1 MDGSRDD
8 HNSVLEKDKHHM
20 IPLICRIFKKLIPM
34 KLFTK
39 QTHRLRE
46 QIYGNQGGRMEGGTD
61 WELEM
66 T

>member
-1 MDGSRDD
+1 M
-8 HNSVLEKDKHHM
+8 NL
-20 IPLICRIFKKLIPM
+20 L
-34 KLFTK
+34 TK

-46 QIYGNQGGRMEGGTD
+46 QTYGNQGGKMEGGTD